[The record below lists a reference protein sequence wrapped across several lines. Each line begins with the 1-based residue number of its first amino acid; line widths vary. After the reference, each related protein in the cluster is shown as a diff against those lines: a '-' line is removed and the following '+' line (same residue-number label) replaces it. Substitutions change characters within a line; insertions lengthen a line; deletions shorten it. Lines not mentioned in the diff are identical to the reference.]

1 MKSKTLKIIAI
12 LGGLIITTLFV
23 GIISIID
30 NGTPEEFNEMNW
42 PDTKKKAEEVTIN
55 YFKNKM
61 KIDIEIK
68 EISFSGEYATREVYI
83 DGHVVGNEQEKI
95 SAIVDTSKNY
105 QVKSVKNDRP

>member
-1 MKSKTLKIIAI
+1 
-12 LGGLIITTLFV
+12 
-23 GIISIID
+23 
-30 NGTPEEFNEMNW
+30 
-42 PDTKKKAEEVTIN
+42 
-55 YFKNKM
+55 M

-68 EISFSGEYATREVYI
+68 EISFSGEYATREVYV